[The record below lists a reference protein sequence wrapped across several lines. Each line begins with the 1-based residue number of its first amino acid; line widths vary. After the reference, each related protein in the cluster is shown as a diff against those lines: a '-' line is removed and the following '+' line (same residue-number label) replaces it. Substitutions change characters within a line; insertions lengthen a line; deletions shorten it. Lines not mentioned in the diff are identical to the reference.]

1 MTTRRRPSMRTR
13 MKVEDVSSWVE
24 HNQQPPLHVRF
35 EAPPAQDE
43 DDNKTGSTDSLTEK
57 PVPLDGGYG
66 WVVVLCSFIMHAICD
81 GASFCFGIVFVMIQK
96 YFQASRVA
104 SILAASLFLSLP
116 LIMSPMAGTTSDV
129 LGCRMSIIIGG
140 TICTVSSVISIFCT
154 NIWAFTFFFGF
165 GCGLGMSFIYNAAI
179 VIVTYYFEEKRA
191 TATSMAVAG
200 TGGGTFVFPMFLSLA
215 VFLFQ
220 RFATELQAA
229 LIAFS
234 IAYFIIVLIGLMI
247 RDVEWDSDSR
257 EYKMR
262 KFERNAKFLSE
273 QQEDNANKKEPV
285 LRRCN
290 SLPNLRNFNC
300 DIGSIQSIC
309 EVANAAGKVEMPARS
324 KSVALFDNQ
333 PPMPTIPEYSMLN
346 TRLANLEHLDLEY
359 ANSPCN
365 TVRPQRKRVVSKTSM
380 SVDHINE
387 LDDEDFKVNLFQSS
401 SNSSGDDG
409 ESSSDDSEMSN
420 DGDSSSSEL
429 SERQL
434 DEPSTR
440 LLDNA
445 VSTVATRAASSAPT
459 SARLIRNSLAPGNTS
474 MSGGRVLA
482 SNAIQPRHPTNLLTM
497 GKIPSAPMLVTRK
510 KRKSFFRGQKSVV
523 TRIKDVELPIYKEIL
538 ENRAYRY
545 FLVSVFFLYLILDVP
560 YVCFYDYALEHFQ
573 LSENMASALYSV
585 IGITNFCSTM
595 LIGKT
600 ADIVSQ
606 KYVQFFY
613 LGSMVGVS
621 ATLIAATFVMN
632 GTQLIVCA
640 GCFGLFVT
648 SNYVLQSVLI
658 VDAFN
663 NDMNLFQNAYSFVS
677 TLEGIASLIGPP
689 IFAQIREL
697 SGSYTLVFF
706 IAGVVSLFSSVSFFF
721 FIRET
726 HNRDNKD
733 EDLERGE
740 TNVSGEPRC
749 QNGVGAQAE
758 VETLLD
764 V

>member
-1 MTTRRRPSMRTR
+1 

-24 HNQQPPLHVRF
+24 HNQKPQHHVHF
-35 EAPPAQDE
+35 EAPAIE
-43 DDNKTGSTDSLTEK
+43 DASKSGSLDSLTEK

-66 WVVVLCSFIMHAICD
+66 WVVVFCSFIMHAVCD
-81 GASFCFGIVFVMIQK
+81 GASFCFGIIFVMIQK
-96 YFQASRVA
+96 SFQASRVA

-140 TICTVSSVISIFCT
+140 SICTISSIIAIFCT
-154 NIWAFTFFFGF
+154 NIWVFTFVFGF

-179 VIVTYYFEEKRA
+179 VIVTYYFDDKRA

-200 TGGGTFVFPMFLSLA
+200 TGGGTFLFPGFLTLA
-215 VFLFQ
+215 IYLFSP
-220 RFATELQAA
+220 FSTELQAA

-234 IAYFIIVLIGLMI
+234 IAFFVIVLIGLII
-247 RDVEWDSDSR
+247 RDVEWHSDSR
-257 EYKMR
+257 EYKIK
-262 KFERNAKFLSE
+262 KFERNAKLLAE
-273 QQEDNANKKEPV
+273 NEENNINNKKESV

-290 SLPNLRNFNC
+290 SLPNLKNFNC
-300 DIGSIQSIC
+300 DAGSIQSIC
-309 EVANAAGKVEMPARS
+309 EVANATGKVEMPARS

-333 PPMPTIPEYSMLN
+333 QSQMPTIPEYSMLN

-401 SNSSGDDG
+401 SNSSGDDA

-429 SERQL
+429 TERQL
-434 DEPSTR
+434 DEPSSR
-440 LLDNA
+440 LLDHTA
-445 VSTVATRAASSAPT
+445 LPIAARAASSAPT
-459 SARLIRNSLAPGNTS
+459 SARIIRNSLAPGSTS

-482 SNAIQPRHPTNLLTM
+482 SNAIQPRHQTNLLTM
-497 GKIPSAPMLVTRK
+497 GKIPSAPMLITRK

-538 ENRAYRY
+538 RSRAYQH

-560 YVCFYDYALEHFQ
+560 YVCFYDYAIEHFK
-573 LSENMASALYSV
+573 LTETWAKILYSV
-585 IGITNFCSTM
+585 IGLTNFSSTM
-595 LIGKT
+595 IIGRV
-600 ADIVSQ
+600 ADMVAT
-606 KYVQFFY
+606 KYVRLIY

-621 ATLIAATFVMN
+621 ATLISATFVTDGN
-632 GTQLIVCA
+632 QLIVSA

-658 VDAFN
+658 VNTFN
-663 NDMNLFQNAYSFVS
+663 DDMNLFQNAYSLVS
-677 TLEGIASLIGPP
+677 TLEGIASLVGPP
-689 IFAQIREL
+689 IFAQIREY
-697 SGSYTLVFF
+697 SGSYVLVFF
-706 IAGVVSLFSSVSFFF
+706 ISGIVSLLSAISFFF
-721 FIRET
+721 YYREMLKV
-726 HNRDNKD
+726 DAILAANKNG
-733 EDLERGE
+733 DLERGE
-740 TNVSGEPRC
+740 AIANGSGAPRRE
-749 QNGVGAQAE
+749 NGIGALTE